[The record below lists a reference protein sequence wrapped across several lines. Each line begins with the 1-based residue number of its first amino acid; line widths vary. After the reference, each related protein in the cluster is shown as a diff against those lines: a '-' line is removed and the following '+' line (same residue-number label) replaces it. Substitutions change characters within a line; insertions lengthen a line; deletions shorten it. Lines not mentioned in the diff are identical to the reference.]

1 MKKLVGLSV
10 AALTLTFSIV
20 TPTFAGGADCAVLI
34 KQHEAAVG
42 LVNHEFE
49 VEVEN
54 GFEAAASAYLRGD
67 LLAVGS
73 PELVKAKMHLD
84 ALTRDVKKSG
94 CLVS

>member
-1 MKKLVGLSV
+1 MNKLVGLAVV
-10 AALTLTFSIV
+10 ALALSSFAAAPS
-20 TPTFAGGADCAVLI
+20 FAGGTDCAVII
-34 KQHEAAVG
+34 KQHEAAVD
-42 LVNHEFE
+42 LVTHEFE

-84 ALTRDVKKSG
+84 ALTRDAKKSG